1 MKKSGKSG
9 GKGIIPLP
17 PGRFFLLTLLFTLLA
32 AAGVRA
38 QNPPVSINA
47 KAITINE
54 LFTRIEKQGVYT
66 FAYNNADIDLKRV
79 VTVHAKE
86 RPIES
91 IVREC
96 LPEVNVQVSN
106 NKVILTGCRSDQ
118 SSMPMHKLTGTV
130 TDENGAPVT
139 GATVIVVGTQRG
151 TTTSATGAYTLQVR
165 NGEILEFQY
174 LGYEKQA
181 VSVGGQTTLDVT
193 LQPSKAMAVD
203 EVVVIGYGTVKKG
216 DATGSVANIKIS
228 DVKDLPVLSVDQAL
242 QGRVAGA
249 DIMSTTGEP
258 GATTSIRIRGTRSI
272 SASNEPLI
280 VVDGVMDAVSDLNDL
295 NMADIESVTI
305 LKDASSTAIYGSRG
319 SNGVIIVTTKGGGNQ
334 TNTKPSI
341 TLKADIGFSQLPRK
355 LDVMNATEFALY
367 RNDFAY
373 FSTQSG
379 YEDIGEGTPQS
390 KYPFKAPFSLGK
402 GTDWIDEITRTAP
415 YQNYSLSISGRS
427 KKSSYYASL
436 GYNDSQG
443 IIDNSGLQRITGR
456 LNLDHQLFKWLKV
469 GYRGSYTWRD
479 NAQNL
484 AEIGGTAYYRAAM
497 YLSPHIDPQENYN
510 PLWGNGQ
517 RINTPRATIDQNTY
531 SIERTSLNHTAYL
544 EVALAKG
551 LKLRSQNSYYSFQR
565 HTYRY
570 YPGSLPAKN
579 EGEGGQAYR
588 AEFHEFS
595 LSSENTLSYKLET
608 KNGHNIDALAG
619 FTAYRYK
626 SDNFTLSGQGYMDD
640 DVLWNNMNAV
650 TDKDTY
656 SAATGLTK
664 RTKMS
669 LLARFNY
676 NYKQRYYLTV
686 TGRYDGSSNFAANNK
701 WGFFPSASVG
711 WRLSEEKFMGWSEG
725 WLDNFKI
732 RLSAGSMGNGNID
745 PYKYIDYMTLKSS
758 TVVIGNALGTYTVA
772 PGAIPLSLTWET
784 STTYD
789 VGADLDLFKNR
800 LTMGFD
806 WYRRYTTDMYT
817 VGVSLPAVYGTA
829 APKGNNASLK
839 TNGWELSVGWRDSFR
854 LAGKEFRYG
863 VKAMVWDSRTWVT
876 KYINPTGNL
885 DDYYEGMELGEIW
898 GYRVE
903 GLFRDQDDIDS
914 HATQSFLQSSDKVT
928 RPGQVKFADLNED
941 GKIDQGA
948 KTLSDHGDLTVIGNT
963 SARYHYGINVN
974 LNWNGIG
981 ISTFWQGVAK
991 KNWYPR
997 YDSGYFWGQYNRP
1010 FGYML
1015 KAHTGSNVY
1024 SEELDNWDTAYWPR
1038 YSAYQTNES
1047 SVNRV
1052 LTTPNDRYMQ
1062 DVSYIRL
1069 KNLTVDYTF
1078 PAHICRKMRI
1088 KGLKVYVSG
1097 ENLWTSSPMFKYCDN
1112 YDPEVI
1118 NAGDSDFRTTEGD
1131 GYSYPML
1138 RTVTLG
1144 LNLTF

>member
-1 MKKSGKSG
+1 MSVFARAMSLGAILIMLAAYTAPAKAQEQPQAVH
-9 GKGIIPLP
+9 GIIFDSEGNPL
-17 PGRFFLLTLLFTLLA
+17 
-32 AAGVRA
+32 V
-38 QNPPVSINA
+38 
-47 KAITINE
+47 
-54 LFTRIEKQGVYT
+54 
-66 FAYNNADIDLKRV
+66 
-79 VTVHAKE
+79 
-86 RPIES
+86 
-91 IVREC
+91 
-96 LPEVNVQVSN
+96 
-106 NKVILTGCRSDQ
+106 
-118 SSMPMHKLTGTV
+118 
-130 TDENGAPVT
+130 
-139 GATVIVVGTQRG
+139 GATVVVAGGVQG
-151 TTTSATGAYTLQVR
+151 TTTDTKGKFTLKVKPSDS
-165 NGEILEFQY
+165 LTFSY
-174 LGYEKQA
+174 LGYT
-181 VSVGGQTTLDVT
+181 SQTTKVGSRTKFNIRLEKDAST
-193 LQPSKAMAVD
+193 D
-203 EVVVIGYGTVKKG
+203 IEEVVVIGYGQVAKK
-216 DATGSVANIKIS
+216 DLTGSVSTVKMNDI
-228 DVKDLPVLSVDQAL
+228 KDLPTLSVDNAL
-242 QGRVAGA
+242 QGRIAGA
-249 DIMSTTGEP
+249 DFMSTTGEP
-258 GATTSIRIRGTRSI
+258 GATTTIRIRGTRSI
-272 SASNEPLI
+272 NASNEPLI

-390 KYPFKAPFSLGK
+390 KYPFKDPFSLGK

-608 KNGHNIDALAG
+608 KSGHNIDALAG

-650 TDKDTY
+650 TDKETY

-701 WGFFPSASVG
+701 WGFFPSVALKWNAAKENFLKDVR
-711 WRLSEEKFMGWSEG
+711 WIDELS
-725 WLDNFKI
+725 L
-732 RLSAGSMGNGNID
+732 RLSAGRTGNDAI
-745 PYKYIDYMTLKSS
+745 S
-758 TVVIGNALGTYTVA
+758 TYRSLEAYGTTTNGYLFGGTQSASFFPSRVA
-772 PGAIPLSLTWET
+772 NPDLTWEKT
-784 STTYD
+784 TLYNAGLDFSAFDGRLNVTVDGYYSTTR
-789 VGADLDLFKNR
+789 DLLLSLQTIHTTGYTSRFTNLGKTSNR
-800 LTMGFD
+800 GVEVSVESRNIVKPKFGWTTSFTLSHNKQMVDDIGHEEYVSCLESGGNTNYMMYGYKTGYPLNALWGFQYAGV
-806 WYRRYTTDMYT
+806 WKTTDQFER
-817 VGVSLPAVYGTA
+817 
-829 APKGNNASLK
+829 N
-839 TNGWELSVGWRDSFR
+839 RF
-854 LAGKEFRYG
+854 
-863 VKAMVWDSRTWVT
+863 T
-876 KYINPTGNL
+876 K
-885 DDYYEGMELGEIW
+885 
-898 GYRVE
+898 
-903 GLFRDQDDIDS
+903 
-914 HATQSFLQSSDKVT
+914 
-928 RPGQVKFADLNED
+928 
-941 GKIDQGA
+941 
-948 KTLSDHGDLTVIGNT
+948 
-963 SARYHYGINVN
+963 
-974 LNWNGIG
+974 
-981 ISTFWQGVAK
+981 
-991 KNWYPR
+991 
-997 YDSGYFWGQYNRP
+997 
-1010 FGYML
+1010 
-1015 KAHTGSNVY
+1015 
-1024 SEELDNWDTAYWPR
+1024 
-1038 YSAYQTNES
+1038 
-1047 SVNRV
+1047 
-1052 LTTPNDRYMQ
+1052 
-1062 DVSYIRL
+1062 SYICTPTP
-1069 KNLTVDYTF
+1069 KPT
-1078 PAHICRKMRI
+1078 PSM
-1088 KGLKVYVSG
+1088 
-1097 ENLWTSSPMFKYCDN
+1097 
-1112 YDPEVI
+1112 
-1118 NAGDSDFRTTEGD
+1118 
-1131 GYSYPML
+1131 
-1138 RTVTLG
+1138 
-1144 LNLTF
+1144 